1 MEPYK
6 GEEWRSQ
13 EEEKLL
19 KNIVANL
26 DTLEEL
32 LQRCSG
38 RAYEDPIYR
47 FYHQSLKVYYVQ
59 EQTQEIVA
67 KLQALA
73 PSLPLNKWFMEIVR
87 QGTGK
92 EFSLK
97 DNENWTPITRPIVE
111 AFFHA
116 RYFLEMVCKYGRKL
130 DAPPR
135 IIPCGWAAVLYL
147 YNLR

>member
-26 DTLEEL
+26 DTLDEL
-32 LQRCSG
+32 LRGCSG

-59 EQTQEIVA
+59 EQTQAIVA

-73 PSLPLNKWFMEIVR
+73 PSLPLKKWFMEIVR

-92 EFSLK
+92 EFALK
-97 DNENWTPITRPIVE
+97 DNENWTLITRPIVE

-116 RYFLEMVCKYGRKL
+116 RFFLEMLCKYGRKL
-130 DAPPR
+130 DAPPH
-135 IIPCGWAAVLYL
+135 IIPCGWAAVLHL